1 MHGVGWAGRWR
12 EVPVRQMSGK
22 EQDTWIMFLDYV
34 YHCQAFSLTHEPS
47 QPYGSSQLCF
57 PFYRWGSGGL
67 VWLMLLPKGRQ
78 LLLNPGPTSLLPLVL
93 LSLPSASPSLGTQ
106 VPAPWGKPWS
116 GLGRNR
122 AGLEPSWLT
131 DPWAQLAHR
140 LCAFLPLRRPRVRTC
155 RQLTTWEMHFS
166 PVCPVAVLSAPWS
179 AAATGQQLTAVLGS
193 LGVYFLCLFLVC
205 RDGWHGVG
213 GVWEIR
219 GAKELIPRSWREFRS
234 HLCHPSACWQ
244 HYP

>member
-1 MHGVGWAGRWR
+1 
-12 EVPVRQMSGK
+12 
-22 EQDTWIMFLDYV
+22 MFLDYI
-34 YHCQAFSLTHEPS
+34 YHCQAFSNSWTPS
-47 QPYGSSQLCF
+47 PTGLHNCVS
-57 PFYRWGSGGL
+57 FYRWGSGGL

-140 LCAFLPLRRPRVRTC
+140 LSAFLPLRRPQVRTC

-166 PVCPVAVLSAPWS
+166 SSLPSGSPQCSLISSCHWP
-179 AAATGQQLTAVLGS
+179 ATDCSSGLTRG
-193 LGVYFLCLFLVC
+193 LFFMFIPVC
-205 RDGWHGVG
+205 RDGWHGSR

-219 GAKELIPRSWREFRS
+219 GAKELIPRSWRGIQGG